1 MGDKI
6 QGDIFWKFD
15 NDIDSDT
22 CKRIISI
29 AENKW
34 ETASTQGKT
43 ANKVRK
49 TKIYWTTEKWLYDL
63 VFDYMNAA
71 NINAGWNFEI
81 DSAESMQ
88 IGKYGRGCFYETHI
102 DGNGTTLYN
111 DPENKFKH
119 GKTRKLSMTVLLN
132 EGYEGG
138 ELNFTNDTAGLNFT
152 NDTGADSII
161 SGKGTK
167 GSVIVFPSYHCHSVE
182 KITKGTRY
190 SLVVW
195 FLGKGFR

>member
-1 MGDKI
+1 MDNI
-6 QGDIFWKFD
+6 YWKFD

-29 AENKW
+29 AEKKW
-34 ETASTQGKT
+34 VTASTKGKT
-43 ANKVRK
+43 ANTDNKIRK
-49 TKIYWTTEKWLYDL
+49 TKIYWTTEQWLYDL
-63 VFDYMNAA
+63 VFGYMNIA
-71 NINAGWNFEI
+71 NKNAGFNFEI
-81 DSAESMQ
+81 DAAEPMQ
-88 IGKYGRGCFYETHI
+88 IGRYSKGCFYKSHI

-111 DPENKFKH
+111 NPENKFQH

-138 ELNFTNDTAGLNFT
+138 ELNFTNEQGV
-152 NDTGADSII
+152 DSII

-167 GSVIVFPSYHCHSVE
+167 GTVIVFPSYQTHSVE